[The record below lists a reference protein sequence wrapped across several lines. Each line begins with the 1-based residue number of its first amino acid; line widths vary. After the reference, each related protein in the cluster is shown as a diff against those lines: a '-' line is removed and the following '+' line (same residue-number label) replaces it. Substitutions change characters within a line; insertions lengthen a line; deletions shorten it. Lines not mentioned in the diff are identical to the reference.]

1 MFDIPDWCLVFGDF
15 AAPRMMASESVLV
28 VAWLPQDLDSHP
40 AERPDDSTGC
50 RALTSANNLS
60 PKPEA
65 GKSAKIRRV
74 EGKIIPGNYFGYV
87 RF

>member
-1 MFDIPDWCLVFGDF
+1 MFDIPDWCLIFGDF
-15 AAPRMMASESVLV
+15 AAPRMMASICSGCRL
-28 VAWLPQDLDSHP
+28 APQDIDSHT
-40 AERPDDSTGC
+40 ADRPDDSTGC

-60 PKPEA
+60 PKPQA

-74 EGKIIPGNYFGYV
+74 EGKIIPGNYLGYV

>member
-1 MFDIPDWCLVFGDF
+1 VSHLRRFCG
-15 AAPRMMASESVLV
+15 ASHDGVDLF
-28 VAWLPQDLDSHP
+28 WLSLGFLKTFCHP
-40 AERPDDSTGC
+40 ADRPDDSTGC

>member
-1 MFDIPDWCLVFGDF
+1 MFDIPDWCLIFGDF
-15 AAPRMMASESVLV
+15 AAPRMMASI
-28 VAWLPQDLDSHP
+28 WLSLGFLKILIVTPQIGP
-40 AERPDDSTGC
+40 TIPTGC

>member
-1 MFDIPDWCLVFGDF
+1 VSHLRRFCGASHDGVDLFWLSLGFLKILIVTPQIGPTIP
-15 AAPRMMASESVLV
+15 
-28 VAWLPQDLDSHP
+28 
-40 AERPDDSTGC
+40 TGC
-50 RALTSANNLS
+50 RALTSTNNLS